1 MLIGKHHHTMDGK
14 GRLVFPQRF
23 RATLGERFIV
33 TRGLGG
39 CLWAFSLTAWQTLS
53 ENIKTASLADGL
65 SLRRFFFA
73 HAEEVEPDV
82 QGRILIS
89 QTLRKLGRL
98 EREIVLV
105 GSDTYAEIWDA
116 DAWEELS
123 DKESEEELLE
133 LIRKSGL

>member
-1 MLIGKHHHTMDGK
+1 MDGK

-39 CLWAFSLTAWQTLS
+39 CLWAFSLTAWQALS